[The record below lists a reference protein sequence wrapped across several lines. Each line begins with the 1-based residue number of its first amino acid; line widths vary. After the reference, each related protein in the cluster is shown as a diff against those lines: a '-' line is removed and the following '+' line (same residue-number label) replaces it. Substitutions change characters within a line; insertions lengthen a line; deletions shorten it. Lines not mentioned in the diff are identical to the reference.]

1 MNSKA
6 LMISKL
12 NTVLPSIANGAATYN
27 DIAKMF
33 LSQGWQSLSGN
44 VYQEGIRLSDKI
56 VVKYNI
62 GHGYCRTF
70 LNGVNIYGFDGE
82 KMRLL
87 VSDNSYYC
95 CYWSEEVVKEETV
108 RLLSSF
114 FEGYC
119 RANGCYD
126 ENRSVIREIAQQ
138 FVAETIRS
146 TEAIGNMAL
155 VSSGSQTKALG
166 RRL

>member
-1 MNSKA
+1 MDSKA

-12 NTVLPSIANGAATYN
+12 STLLPSIANGNATYN
-27 DIAKMF
+27 DVARMF
-33 LSQGWQSLSGN
+33 LSQGWQSIAGN
-44 VYQEGIRLSDKI
+44 VYQEGLRLSDKI

-62 GHGYCRTF
+62 GHGYCRSF

-95 CYWSEEVVKEETV
+95 CYWSESVVRQETV

-119 RANGCYD
+119 MANGCYA
-126 ENRSVIREIAQQ
+126 ENKSAIREIAEQ
-138 FVAETIRS
+138 FVNETIRS
-146 TEAIGNMAL
+146 TEAIGNMVLA
-155 VSSGSQTKALG
+155 SADSRQKAIG
-166 RRL
+166 